1 MAASESPIY
10 VLVNRD
16 LLEVQLADLPDVI
29 DFGQPGLRVTKAQF
43 VGVRYVGS
51 GVFLETPKPPTHH
64 HHRHHVTEVLKG
76 FLGHRNHSQEQ
87 DSNSV
92 HSGIRPLVVPELLM
106 DSPDSSSKK
115 IQWIK
120 ARIHPRI
127 GDSRYHLDHY
137 QNNGS
142 KGSTDTAAEDGLA
155 PTEFQAPLHFFQEA
169 GYSTWELVWKE
180 GKAGGPLKRLKF
192 VTTDAGYRFVQN
204 KLDSWASATHTSGA
218 MNEAARAALDACG
231 GQIKENPGHTE
242 RTSSFKRRNPK
253 SIIPLDQAAT
263 NGDDA
268 QKQAAPVLKED
279 QYIIN
284 LETLPLHGRLQ
295 PVCDSRSQVL
305 EDRHI
310 KALAA
315 VLPVRFRSYKWTLL
329 YHTERDGISLNT
341 LYRKVHLNGPTIMV
355 IRDRSK
361 HVFGCY
367 ASEEWKVAAR
377 IYGTG
382 ECFVFQISPDMKAFK
397 WTHAN
402 NMFMQS
408 NLDYLAVGGGDHY
421 SIMLDS
427 DLLTGCSGPCIT
439 FGSPCLAG
447 SEDFEVSMVEVWGFY

>member
-1 MAASESPIY
+1 MAASGSPIY
-10 VLVNRD
+10 ALVNRD

-29 DFGQPGLRVTKAQF
+29 DFGEPGLRVTKAQF

-51 GVFLETPKPPTHH
+51 GIVLETPKPPTHH
-64 HHRHHVTEVLKG
+64 HHHHVKDVLKG
-76 FLGHRNHSQEQ
+76 ILGHRKHPQEQ
-87 DSNSV
+87 DNNSV
-92 HSGIRPLVVPELLM
+92 HSGVRPLVVPELLVDNP
-106 DSPDSSSKK
+106 DSPSKN

-120 ARIHPRI
+120 ARIQSRN
-127 GDSRYHLDHY
+127 GDSRYQSDHY
-137 QNNGS
+137 QSNGS
-142 KGSTDTAAEDGLA
+142 KDTAEDGLA
-155 PTEFQAPLHFFQEA
+155 HTEFQAPLHFFQEA

-192 VTTDAGYRFVQN
+192 VTTEAGYRFIQS
-204 KLDSWASATHTSGA
+204 KLDSWESATHTSGA

-231 GQIKENPGHTE
+231 GQIKENPWHTE

-253 SIIPLDQAAT
+253 PIVPLDQEAT
-263 NGDDA
+263 DGGDVG
-268 QKQAAPVLKED
+268 KQEDPVLKEE
-279 QYIIN
+279 QYMIN
-284 LETLPLHGRLQ
+284 LATLPLHGRLQ

-305 EDRHI
+305 EERHI

-329 YHTERDGISLNT
+329 YQTERDGISLNT

-367 ASEEWKVAAR
+367 ASEEWKIAKR
-377 IYGTG
+377 NYGTG

-402 NMFMQS
+402 SMFMQS
-408 NLDYLAVGGGDHY
+408 NLDYLAIGGGDHY

-439 FGSPCLAG
+439 FGSPILAG
-447 SEDFEVSMVEVWGFY
+447 SEDFEVSVVEVWGFY